1 MLLDAIFNEGIV
13 GVLAAIGAAFCFGY
27 ALGHHSGGRGGSTDS
42 REPDEGDEQEAKPSR
57 WDAVNRYRMSRL
69 RRRPSTGA

>member
-27 ALGHHSGGRGGSTDS
+27 ALGHHSGGRRGSPES
-42 REPDEGDEQEAKPSR
+42 RDPGDGDDEEAKPSR

-69 RRRPSTGA
+69 RRRPSAGA